1 MRTLPAFSLWA
12 AALLGACASEAPAN
26 TSFDSSAGLVVVD
39 VLGDGFVRSAE
50 RRMPLEA
57 FVLELRQ
64 RTRRMSREDLKR
76 RFVVQLR
83 ADPLPGPEAAARA
96 QQGFER
102 LLHEL
107 EVMGVRQ
114 VRYL

>member
-1 MRTLPAFSLWA
+1 MNTLCAVSLCA
-12 AALLGACASEAPAN
+12 AVLLGACASEAPAN
-26 TSFDSSAGLVVVD
+26 TSFDSSAGLVIVD
-39 VLGDGFVRSAE
+39 VLGDGFVRSAD

-64 RTRRMSREDLKR
+64 RTRKMSPDELS

-83 ADPLPGPEAAARA
+83 ADPLPGPEAAACA
-96 QQGFER
+96 QQGMNR
-102 LLHEL
+102 LLREFQI
-107 EVMGVRQ
+107 MGVRQ